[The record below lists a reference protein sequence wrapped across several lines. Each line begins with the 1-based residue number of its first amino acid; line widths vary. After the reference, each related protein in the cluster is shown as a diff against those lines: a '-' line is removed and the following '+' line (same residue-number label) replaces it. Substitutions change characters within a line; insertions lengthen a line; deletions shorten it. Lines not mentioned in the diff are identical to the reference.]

1 MKKNIILIL
10 AFLLILSASAWSQD
24 DNVKGRGEI
33 TIPPIFLKIGIGIV
47 VIFVLLYIKGLI
59 SKKKAL
65 KSHKK
70 KKEERLKDKKKV
82 EYKYKG

>member
-1 MKKNIILIL
+1 MKKIIILIL
-10 AFLLILSASAWSQD
+10 AFLFILSASAVGQEER
-24 DNVKGRGEI
+24 VKGRGEI
-33 TIPPIFLKIGIGIV
+33 TIPPIFLKIGIGII
-47 VIFVLLYIKGLI
+47 VIFVLLYIRGLI
-59 SKKKAL
+59 NKKKAL